1 MTISDTQGPLKKTGE
16 ANMHSGSN
24 DECNSSGWQTDPDN
38 PMLGPDGQ
46 LRYAHER
53 PHQFVHSPSEGVTS
67 NFHLRDNTEDDLP
80 AALWTDVNT

>member
-1 MTISDTQGPLKKTGE
+1 
-16 ANMHSGSN
+16 MHSGSN
-24 DECNSSGWQTDPDN
+24 DKCDSSGWQMDPDN

-46 LRYAHER
+46 LWDAHER

-80 AALWTDVNT
+80 AALRMDVNT